1 MISETALEH
10 IYNLC
15 SIIEERKKFL
25 FVIINKN
32 DLIGIDV
39 LDYETEDA
47 LDGGWYNIQEAEE
60 FLTQYLEDI

>member
-1 MISETALEH
+1 MISESALEH
-10 IYNLC
+10 IYSLC

>member
-47 LDGGWYNIQEAEE
+47 LDGGWYNIQEVEE